1 MFSPSCFTLIK
12 FSVIVIFFLFIWPPI
27 PCSACYWKQHG
38 FSRVSFLLAC
48 TRWLNGSPLYC
59 TSHFLLVPLPRSGF
73 VLFFF
78 LPFPMHLPKSIL
90 NLPYF
95 SYYAILAVYIN
106 ISLHSKRSKHL
117 HLSFLSHIISLYF
130 NTDWYLHAL
139 WIYIQKKKI
148 SGQ

>member
-12 FSVIVIFFLFIWPPI
+12 FSVIVIFFLFIWLPI
-27 PCSACYWKQHG
+27 PCSACYWKQLG
-38 FSRVSFLLAC
+38 FSKVSFLLAC

-59 TSHFLLVPLPRSGF
+59 TFPLSPCSITEIRFCF
-73 VLFFF
+73 VFF